1 LEGGIMSDAELPLGM
16 SREDV
21 IQGLRHT
28 VRLAEDAQR
37 LVDPDFVRWPDLDTM
52 IDHIEVY
59 GFPPRPAPGV
69 NPLDDP
75 KYPGLCTHAE
85 RLLVSRFYLLEVLR
99 GDRKDPRIEAYL
111 AKHNLW
117 GHS

>member
-1 LEGGIMSDAELPLGM
+1 MSNVDLPLGV
-16 SREDV
+16 SREDA
-21 IQGLRHT
+21 IKGLRHT
-28 VRLAEDAQR
+28 VYMAQEAQR
-37 LVDPDFVRWPDLDTM
+37 LVDPDFVRWPDLDTL
-52 IDHIEVY
+52 IDHIEAR
-59 GFPPRPAPGV
+59 GFPPPAAAV
-69 NPLDDP
+69 SVSDLDEP

-117 GHS
+117 RAAS